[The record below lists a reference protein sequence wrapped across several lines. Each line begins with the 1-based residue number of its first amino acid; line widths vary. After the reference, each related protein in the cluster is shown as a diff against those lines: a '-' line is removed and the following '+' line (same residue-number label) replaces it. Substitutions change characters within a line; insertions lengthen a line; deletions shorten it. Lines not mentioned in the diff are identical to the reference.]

1 MVAARFPIRLLALDI
16 DGTLVGEDLVIP
28 PRTRAAVAEA
38 SARGVA
44 VALVTGRIAS
54 SARGFSETLG
64 LTGPLV
70 ACQGALIRQL
80 PLPGDPH
87 LGRLLH
93 HDPLPAAVVREVCG
107 WVLEQGMK
115 VHLNHLERLVL
126 RSDDPRA
133 ADYSAF
139 VGGRVLLV
147 PDLLDWIR
155 HPVTKVVAVGE
166 PPLAIEVGALARD
179 VFAGRAE
186 AVVSHPR
193 FLEFLAPGVSKGRA
207 IRWLAR
213 RFGVPL
219 EQAMAIG
226 DQYNDLEMIAEV
238 GHGVAMP
245 SAPAEVRAVARHVAP
260 PLADEGAASMIEELV
275 LRHRSG
281 VGRSRLTKERPPVGA
296 TADAHAGTRVPP
308 HRSGIGLVP
317 AGERSGATTGDP
329 SPAVRRP

>member
-1 MVAARFPIRLLALDI
+1 MPEGRFPIRLLALDI
-16 DGTLVGEDLVIP
+16 DGTIVGDDLVIGE
-28 PRTRAAVAEA
+28 RTRRAVREA
-38 SARGVA
+38 SRRGVA

-80 PLPGDPH
+80 PPPGDPR

-93 HDPLPAAVVREVCG
+93 HEPLPAATVVEICRWAFDQG
-107 WVLEQGMK
+107 LE

-126 RSDDPRA
+126 QADEPRA
-133 ADYSAF
+133 SDYSRF

-147 PDLLDWIR
+147 PDLLAWVR

-166 PPLAIEVGALARD
+166 PPRPVELAAHAREI
-179 VFAGRAE
+179 FAGRAE

-193 FLEFLAPGVSKGRA
+193 FLEFLSPGVSKGRA

-213 RFGVPL
+213 RSGVPL

-245 SAPAEVRAVARHVAP
+245 TAPAEVQAVASYLAP
-260 PLADEGAASMIEELV
+260 PLGDEGAAAMIEALV
-275 LRHRSG
+275 LDARPSAG
-281 VGRSRLTKERPPVGA
+281 PGRALALEEAR
-296 TADAHAGTRVPP
+296 
-308 HRSGIGLVP
+308 
-317 AGERSGATTGDP
+317 
-329 SPAVRRP
+329 